1 MDKHARIKKFL
12 INIGAISFLIL
23 GLYEL
28 ILTRNTDGF
37 SVKLLPKILATFGSV
52 WLLAALYIWWKKP
65 IKLLNLVLMFTTF
78 NFFYLLL
85 ELYVYMNINY
95 NFKNQY
101 FLINKPFTDYHESRG
116 YYYTGPVHI
125 ANIIKG
131 QLEFDVEVKPNNFGY
146 SSHRDYSYKKQDST
160 TYRIMVLGDS
170 FSDACFLDQPW
181 ADKLQDVLK
190 QNGKNI
196 EVYNF
201 SYSGNGLINWYQ
213 ILNKEILP
221 KYEFDCIVIA
231 NFTDDLSRKF
241 NIQYLKDKYLIGNF
255 DTIPNSVE
263 DFKANY
269 EPRMK
274 DYTTI
279 KGYSHEIISDPGA
292 FDIRKKELLA
302 QSKLVDTEGHLK
314 KPEPYILN
322 FLFNDIIGAIRYR
335 NMQNP
340 TITYEQVQAK
350 FGEDRIKLLASIV
363 DTCKQ
368 LNKRVVLASIPAKL
382 SALVHKKDAN
392 NQHQQECK
400 LLSDKM
406 KIDYFDGYDIF
417 LDIPEKNRKD
427 YWLIN
432 DGHWNSKG
440 SDLFGEK
447 ISQLFLK

>member
-279 KGYSHEIISDPGA
+279 KGYRHEVIS
-292 FDIRKKELLA
+292 
-302 QSKLVDTEGHLK
+302 
-314 KPEPYILN
+314 
-322 FLFNDIIGAIRYR
+322 
-335 NMQNP
+335 
-340 TITYEQVQAK
+340 
-350 FGEDRIKLLASIV
+350 
-363 DTCKQ
+363 
-368 LNKRVVLASIPAKL
+368 
-382 SALVHKKDAN
+382 
-392 NQHQQECK
+392 
-400 LLSDKM
+400 
-406 KIDYFDGYDIF
+406 
-417 LDIPEKNRKD
+417 
-427 YWLIN
+427 
-432 DGHWNSKG
+432 G
-440 SDLFGEK
+440 SRGF
-447 ISQLFLK
+447 